1 MTVIGT
7 NVAAM
12 RAGTAASS
20 AAMGL
25 QKSMERLSSGKRINS
40 SADDAAGLAI
50 ASKMTSQIKG
60 MEQAVRNANDGISLA
75 QTADAA
81 MGEISNLVQRVRELA
96 VQASNGTLS
105 NTDRESIQLEA
116 SELLKQV
123 DDIAN
128 NTSFNGVKLT
138 DGSTGTITI
147 QAGAGSG
154 QTIAINLTDVNA
166 AILDIG
172 DGADNTVT
180 AGVPNAG
187 TPAAAGGAGV
197 GGGTISLET
206 QANAVDALAKL
217 DSALDQINEG
227 RAKLGAVQNRL
238 ESAITNLTSQSTNL
252 TEARS
257 RIEDVDFSSETT
269 EMAKSQILSQASTA
283 MLAQANQSQQG
294 VLQLIR

>member
-7 NVAAM
+7 NVAAI
-12 RAGTAASS
+12 RAGTATSQAS
-20 AAMGL
+20 MGL
-25 QKSMERLSSGKRINS
+25 QKSMERLSTGKRINGA
-40 SADDAAGLAI
+40 ADDAAGLAI
-50 ASKMTSQIKG
+50 SSKMTSQIKG

-116 SELLKQV
+116 TELLKQV

-138 DGSTGTITI
+138 DGSTSSITI
-147 QAGAGSG
+147 QAGSGSG

-172 DGADNTVT
+172 DGANNTVT

-187 TPAAAGGAGV
+187 TPTAAGGPGV
-197 GGGTISLET
+197 GGGSISLET

-217 DSALDQINEG
+217 DTALNTINEG

-238 ESAITNLTSQSTNL
+238 SSAITNLTSQATNL

-269 EMAKSQILSQASTA
+269 QMAKSQILSQASTA

>member
-1 MTVIGT
+1 
-7 NVAAM
+7 
-12 RAGTAASS
+12 
-20 AAMGL
+20 MGL

-81 MGEISNLVQRVRELA
+81 MGEIGNLVQRVRELA

-116 SELLKQV
+116 TELLKQV

-138 DGSTGTITI
+138 DGSTASITI
-147 QAGAGSG
+147 QAGQGSG

-166 AILDIG
+166 VKLDIA

-187 TPAAAGGAGV
+187 TPVAAGGAGV

-206 QANAVDALAKL
+206 QANSVDALAKL
-217 DSALDQINEG
+217 DSAISQINEG

-238 ESAITNLTSQSTNL
+238 ESAINNLTSQATNL

>member
-12 RAGTAASS
+12 RAGTAASNAS
-20 AAMGL
+20 IGL
-25 QKSMERLSSGKRINS
+25 QKSMERLSSGKRINGA
-40 SADDAAGLAI
+40 ADDAAGLAI

-105 NTDRESIQLEA
+105 NTDRESIQLE
-116 SELLKQV
+116 STELLKQV

-138 DGSTGTITI
+138 DGSTASITI
-147 QAGAGSG
+147 QAGSGSG
-154 QTIAINLTDVNA
+154 QTISISLTDVNA
-166 AILDIG
+166 TKLNIG
-172 DGADNTVT
+172 DGAVNTVT
-180 AGVPNAG
+180 AGVPDAG
-187 TPAAAGGAGV
+187 TPVAAAAG

-206 QANAVDALAKL
+206 QANAVDALQKL
-217 DSALDQINEG
+217 DDALNSINEG
-227 RAKLGAVQNRL
+227 RARLGAVQNRL
-238 ESAITNLTSQSTNL
+238 SSAITNLTSQSTNL

-269 EMAKSQILSQASTA
+269 QMAKSQILSQASTA